1 MGISVEPLALP
12 LADEAVDALVEL
24 RRATD
29 AVSNPDD
36 PPVAA
41 DELVPDLFVDRGLE
55 RRSVWLA
62 RRDGR
67 PVGFAVA
74 GVDVEG
80 ENVGYAEVEIDVHP
94 TQQGAGVEEG
104 VVAAA
109 LPWLEELGARSI
121 AWWPTDE
128 GGRSAAEG
136 LGLTFRQLER
146 CSRLRVAEVDDAQQH
161 EWEAAER
168 ARAAGYRIVTWRG
181 RCPDELLDAYAV
193 ACSAMADAPLDDIDW
208 TPHAVTPDEV
218 RRREHGAERRGR
230 TIFAALVLDGGGVA
244 AGMTRIDVHPDR
256 PQLGHQEDTAV
267 VPAHRGLAVGRWLK
281 AANLRQ
287 VRDAVPQLAVVE
299 TYNAE
304 SNPWM
309 LAINV
314 DMGFRPHRAFHAYQ
328 ADLATVAAAVARTS

>member
-1 MGISVEPLALP
+1 MAVVVEALTLP
-12 LADEAVDALVEL
+12 LPVQVATEVVDL
-24 RRATD
+24 RRAVD
-29 AVSNPDD
+29 DVENPGD
-36 PPVAA
+36 PPVGA
-41 DELVPDLFVDRGLE
+41 DELVPDLFDDRPSE

-67 PVGFAVA
+67 AVGLAVA

-80 ENVGYAEVEIDVHP
+80 ENVGHAEVELDVHP
-94 TQQGAGVEEG
+94 DARGADVEVASIAA
-104 VVAAA
+104 VV
-109 LPWLEELGARSI
+109 PWLEANGARSL
-121 AWWPTDE
+121 AWWPTDAS
-128 GGRSAAEG
+128 GREAAEA

-146 CSRLRVAEVDDAQQH
+146 CSRLRIADVDDAQQAA
-161 EWEAAER
+161 WMTAER
-168 ARAAGYRIVTWRG
+168 ARAAGYEIATWRG

-230 TIFAALVLDGGGVA
+230 TIFAALVLDGGGAA

-267 VPAHRGLAVGRWLK
+267 VPAHRGLAIGRWLK

-287 VRDAVPQLAVVE
+287 VRDAVPELAVVE

-309 LAINV
+309 LTINV

-328 ADLATVAAAVARTS
+328 ADLATVAAAVARTG